1 MDLNLQ
7 ETKSISYKKSFS
19 FWAIFLAI
27 VLIATIIGAIA
38 IGSTYIEPGV
48 VYKVLINKL
57 LNQNI
62 FNSTWNTMFD
72 NIIWEIRLPRVLLGG
87 VCGAGLALCG
97 VLMQCVTKNPIAEPY
112 ILGISSGAS
121 CGAVAIIVLGGM
133 SSLGITSITGGAFIG
148 SIVSGILVF
157 AIGTQMGRTTSTNRL
172 VLSGMAISTIFSA
185 LTNLLIYSAK
195 NSNQAKNAL
204 FWTIGSLGGA
214 KWNILLIPFIA
225 LVFVI
230 IVSFIMSK
238 SLDILLLGD
247 DSAVILGINVKLVKS
262 VILILATLLTST
274 LVAITGAIGFIGLVV
289 PHVCRTI
296 SGSDHKKLI
305 ILSSLVGS
313 IFLILSDVV
322 ARGIFPPIEI
332 PIGIITSLVG
342 GPFFL
347 YLISK
352 KNYSF
357 GGND

>member
-1 MDLNLQ
+1 MDINSQ
-7 ETKSISYKKSFS
+7 ETRSFSYKRGFS
-19 FWAIFLAI
+19 FWTIFLTI

-62 FNSTWNTMFD
+62 FDSTWNIMFD
-72 NIIWEIRLPRVLLGG
+72 NIIWEIRLPRVLLGAI
-87 VCGAGLALCG
+87 CGAGLALCG

-121 CGAVAIIVLGGM
+121 CGAVAIIILGGM
-133 SSLGITSITGGAFIG
+133 SSIGITSITGGAFIG
-148 SIVSGILVF
+148 SIISGVLVF
-157 AIGTQMGRTTSTNRL
+157 VIGTQMGRITSTTRL

-214 KWNILLIPFIA
+214 KWDILLIPFIA

-296 SGSDHKKLI
+296 AGSDHKKLI

>member
-1 MDLNLQ
+1 MDISVQNTRNL
-7 ETKSISYKKSFS
+7 SNKKGFL
-19 FWAIFLAI
+19 FWTIALSI
-27 VLIATIIGAIA
+27 VLVLTIIGAIA

-48 VYKVLINKL
+48 VYKVLLNKL
-57 LNQNI
+57 SNGAI
-62 FNSTWNTMFD
+62 FEPTWNTMFE
-72 NIIWEIRLPRVLLGG
+72 NIIWEIRLPRVILGG
-87 VCGAGLALCG
+87 ICGAGLALCG

-121 CGAVAIIVLGGM
+121 CGAVAVIVLGGI
-133 SSLGITSITGGAFIG
+133 STLGISSITAGAFVG
-148 SIVSGILVF
+148 SILSGVLVF
-157 AIGTQMGRTTSTNRL
+157 AIGTQMGKTTSTTRL

-214 KWNILLIPFIA
+214 KWDVLLIPFIA
-225 LVFVI
+225 LVIVVI
-230 IVSFIMSK
+230 ISFIMSK
-238 SLDILLLGD
+238 SLDVLLLGD
-247 DSAVILGINVKLVKS
+247 DSAIILGINVKFVKS
-262 VILILATLLTST
+262 ILIILATLLTST

-296 SGSDHKKLI
+296 AGSDHKKLI
-305 ILSSLVGS
+305 VLSSLVGA
-313 IFLILSDVV
+313 IFLILSDVA
-322 ARGIFPPIEI
+322 ARGLFPPIEI

-357 GGND
+357 GGKD

>member
-1 MDLNLQ
+1 MEINLQ
-7 ETKSISYKKSFS
+7 KTRNLSYKKGFS
-19 FWAIFLAI
+19 FWTILLSVILIF
-27 VLIATIIGAIA
+27 TIIGAIA

-57 LNQNI
+57 LNQDI
-62 FNSTWNTMFD
+62 FNSTWNIMFE
-72 NIIWEIRLPRVLLGG
+72 NIIWEIRLPRVLLGAI
-87 VCGAGLALCG
+87 CGAGLALCG

-121 CGAVAIIVLGGM
+121 CGAVAIIVLGGI
-133 SSLGITSITGGAFIG
+133 SSLGISSITAGAFIG
-148 SIVSGILVF
+148 SSVAGILVF
-157 AIGTQMGRTTSTNRL
+157 AIGTQMGRTTSTTRL

-185 LTNLLIYSAK
+185 LTNLLIYFAK

-214 KWNILLIPFIA
+214 KWDVLFIPFTA
-225 LVFVI
+225 LVIVI
-230 IVSFIMSK
+230 IASFIMSK

-262 VILILATLLTST
+262 IILILATLLTST

-289 PHVCRTI
+289 PHICRTI
-296 SGSDHKKLI
+296 AGSDHKKLI
-305 ILSSLVGS
+305 VLSSLVGAV
-313 IFLILSDVV
+313 FLIISDIM
-322 ARGIFPPIEI
+322 ARIILPPIEI

>member
-1 MDLNLQ
+1 MDINSQ
-7 ETKSISYKKSFS
+7 ETRSFSYKRGFS
-19 FWAIFLAI
+19 FWTIFLTI

-62 FNSTWNTMFD
+62 FDSTWNIMFD
-72 NIIWEIRLPRVLLGG
+72 NIVWEIRLPRVLLGAI
-87 VCGAGLALCG
+87 CGAGLALCG

-121 CGAVAIIVLGGM
+121 CGAVAIIILGGM
-133 SSLGITSITGGAFIG
+133 SSIGITSITGGAFIG
-148 SIVSGILVF
+148 SIISGVLVF
-157 AIGTQMGRTTSTNRL
+157 VIGTQMGRITSTTRL

-214 KWNILLIPFIA
+214 KWDILLIPFIA

-296 SGSDHKKLI
+296 AGSDHKKLI

>member
-1 MDLNLQ
+1 MEVSIQNSRNL
-7 ETKSISYKKSFS
+7 SKKRGFL
-19 FWAIFLAI
+19 FWTIALSI
-27 VLIATIIGAIA
+27 VLVATIIGAIA

-48 VYKVLINKL
+48 VYKVLLNKL
-57 LNQNI
+57 SNGAM
-62 FNSTWNTMFD
+62 FEVTWNTMFE
-72 NIIWEIRLPRVLLGG
+72 NIIWEIRLPRVILGAI
-87 VCGAGLALCG
+87 CGAGLALCG

-121 CGAVAIIVLGGM
+121 CGAVAVIVLGGI
-133 SSLGITSITGGAFIG
+133 SSLGINSITAGAFLG
-148 SIVSGILVF
+148 SILSGVLVF
-157 AIGTQMGRTTSTNRL
+157 VIGTQMGKTTSTTRL

-195 NSNQAKNAL
+195 NANQAKNAL

-214 KWNILLIPFIA
+214 KWDVLLIPFIA
-225 LVFVI
+225 LVIVVI
-230 IVSFIMSK
+230 ISFIMAK
-238 SLDILLLGD
+238 SLDVLLLGD
-247 DSAVILGINVKLVKS
+247 DSAIILGINVKLVKS
-262 VILILATLLTST
+262 ILLILATLLTST

-289 PHVCRTI
+289 PHICRTI
-296 SGSDHKKLI
+296 AGSDHKKLI
-305 ILSSLVGS
+305 VLSSLVGA
-313 IFLILSDVV
+313 IFLILSDVA
-322 ARGIFPPIEI
+322 ARGLFPPIEI

>member
-1 MDLNLQ
+1 MDINSQ
-7 ETKSISYKKSFS
+7 ETRSLSYKRGFS
-19 FWAIFLAI
+19 FWTIFLTI

-62 FNSTWNTMFD
+62 FDSTWNIMFD
-72 NIIWEIRLPRVLLGG
+72 NIIWEIRLPRVLLGAICG
-87 VCGAGLALCG
+87 VGLALCG

-148 SIVSGILVF
+148 SIVSVVLVF
-157 AIGTQMGRTTSTNRL
+157 AIGTQMGRITSTTRL

-214 KWNILLIPFIA
+214 KWEVLLIPFIA
-225 LVFVI
+225 LVIVT

-296 SGSDHKKLI
+296 AGSDHKKLI

-322 ARGIFPPIEI
+322 ARWIFPPIEI

-347 YLISK
+347 YLISN